1 MEDKKQHWETV
12 YATKKAD
19 EVSWT
24 EEVPQTSLDFIREL
38 DLPKSARII
47 DIGGGDSRLV
57 DYLLQK
63 GYKNLTVLDISEKSI
78 ERAKNRLGSAAG
90 EVRWIVTDI
99 LEFRPEYSFDLWHDR
114 AAFHFLTTQDQ
125 VDNYLNIAGNAV
137 DQFLVVGTFAENGP
151 EKCSGLEVHRYSEE
165 DLTSAFNL
173 QFKKRKCILT
183 QHQTPFKT
191 IQNFT
196 FCSFTRK
203 DS

>member
-1 MEDKKQHWETV
+1 MENKKQHWETV

-57 DYLLQK
+57 DYLLQE

-125 VDNYLNIAGNAV
+125 VNNYLNIAGNAV

-165 DLTSAFNL
+165 DLSSAFNL

-183 QHQTPFKT
+183 QHLTPFKT

>member
-1 MEDKKQHWETV
+1 M

-38 DLPKSARII
+38 DLPKSAGII

-57 DYLLQK
+57 DYLLQE
-63 GYKNLTVLDISEKSI
+63 GYKNLT
-78 ERAKNRLGSAAG
+78 
-90 EVRWIVTDI
+90 
-99 LEFRPEYSFDLWHDR
+99 
-114 AAFHFLTTQDQ
+114 
-125 VDNYLNIAGNAV
+125 
-137 DQFLVVGTFAENGP
+137 VVGTFAENGP
-151 EKCSGLEVHRYSEE
+151 EKCSGLEVHCYSEE
-165 DLTSAFNL
+165 DLSSAFNL

-183 QHQTPFKT
+183 QHLTPFKT